1 MKMNCAIYVRVSTQQ
16 QAEKGYSLQTQEDA
30 CRKKAEEMGAT
41 SIKIYK
47 DDGFSGSYLER
58 PALDN
63 LRDAIDNKMHDA
75 VIVYDVDRLSR
86 DTMLLLL
93 ITEQIEQSGA
103 KLLFVNSQYDN
114 TPEGKLFY
122 EIKGS
127 FAKYEKMRIQDRFA
141 RGRRGKLR
149 RGLPIMDSHVYGYDF
164 VDGQY
169 VINEKE
175 ADVVRMIF
183 DYYINHVGGQKNII
197 KLLQDKGIPSP
208 QGSTTW
214 RASVICNLLRRE
226 QYTGNYYAQKVYR
239 KKTGINK
246 TTDIKRDPSEWIPMT
261 CPAIIS
267 RETFE
272 QAEEKRNR
280 NRIQKIREGKYQSL
294 LQGVAY
300 CGVCGRKI
308 AFKHHHEEGK
318 NDYDFYKCNSLIK
331 PNKPCGN
338 RMMQAFVIDTLA
350 WEGLKS
356 KLRNEKLLKKYI
368 AEHQEE
374 TKDNK
379 KDIQKDLDAL
389 AKKRQGFMNLFSANL
404 ITLDEC
410 TEKLQA
416 LKKQEETLKAQ
427 LTTATNKIDVAGCIK
442 DSRHK
447 VTFEEKRDFILKH
460 IQKVTIVRKGTKCGK
475 DYDVDFVFYFK

>member
-1 MKMNCAIYVRVSTQQ
+1 MNCAIYVRVSTQQ